1 MLYKTRGIV
10 FKSTKYSETSVIS
23 QIYTENFGWQSYI
36 FNGVRSSKPK
46 TTAGLLQPLSLLD
59 LVVYHRENKNI
70 QRVSQIRYAHIY
82 HSLPFDIFKSSI
94 GLFLIEILYK
104 SIRQEQTNADL
115 FEYIFNALQ
124 LLDEKEGTVANFH
137 LFFML
142 HLAKYIGFFP
152 HGKYKAPLTIFDLQ
166 EGVFTANKPIHEYFI
181 EYPLSKHLSD
191 LLEISFEDME
201 QLKLNREIRKLLLE
215 KLLLYYKLHI
225 ENLKDMKSP
234 QILEKVMNN

>member
-23 QIYTENFGWQSYI
+23 QIYTENFGWVAYI
-36 FNGVRSSKPK
+36 VNGVRSSKPK

-70 QRVSQIRYAHIY
+70 QRISQIRYAHIY
-82 HSLPFDIFKSSI
+82 HSLPFDIFKRSI
-94 GLFLIEILYK
+94 SLFLIEILYK
-104 SIRQEQTNADL
+104 SIRQEQANTDL

-124 LLDEKEGTVANFH
+124 WLDKKEGTVANFH
-137 LFFML
+137 LLFMV
-142 HLAKYIGFFP
+142 HLTKYIGFFP
-152 HGKYKAPLTIFDLQ
+152 YGKYKEHLTIFDLQ
-166 EGVFTANKPIHEYFI
+166 EGIFAANKPIHEYFI

-191 LLEISFEDME
+191 LLEISFEDVA
-201 QLKLNREIRKLLLE
+201 QLKLNRALRNALLE

-234 QILEKVMNN
+234 QILKAVMNN